1 MKFEKLVKILSEAKN
16 EQPGAR
22 FFSVQNREGPA
33 GIVSGPI
40 GKSDNFE
47 LQKNL
52 DRWEYNPSQNKGKSG
67 FSDESKIWKSML
79 TSFRL
84 LFNDPFFDK
93 QVKKITKRF
102 NESRDSYKNLK
113 TVADMDG
120 NNSFEKYDEENQLE
134 KLERN
139 QSKYRSDIEGF
150 KKDIKSYNT
159 TINYSKMPPG
169 KVIELR
175 KELARLDSQISIS
188 DELKKEDKNY
198 KEYAKIKK
206 DLEMNKKTLQDL
218 GSKVSFSKD
227 SSEILKKI
235 DVLKSEIKKIE
246 RELQTK
252 NKFKRLAKLDHE
264 RDNDLNRLNRLTD
277 ILLSVRSNPEEID
290 KINSLVSDV
299 ESKMVKWED
308 KLKKTTEEL
317 ELLYDRINQINETNE
332 NADSVAKNGFLD
344 LIKFTAG
351 GLAKEYETKV
361 GEIANTSPD
370 QVDWNNPIET
380 LLDAVNKLKALASDD
395 ENINPIL
402 GYLARFERDYRDKE
416 FDTGRALDKNVNI
429 TTMRDFN
436 KLPFMVLSR
445 IYSSLRSSDKTPIAL
460 DKLDTNQSD
469 ATQGELMALLDKI
482 SPNNEESKAEWT
494 NPNTKTYIKGLID
507 QLLMSNFSKEQM
519 KKRVDRPW
527 LVDRGKTPSALLKL
541 NIENE
546 TSTKNESFDDYF
558 DNLML
563 EMAFDEDDY
572 KTDLIEILEK
582 CTGPTKKASS
592 DRKGKKWMKCA
603 KQPDGSYKKIH
614 FGQKGVRVG
623 GGNSKRAK
631 AFRSRHDCKNAKQGS
646 PQQASCQ
653 NW

>member
-22 FFSVQNREGPA
+22 FYSVQNREGPA

-84 LFNDPFFDK
+84 LFNDPYFDK
-93 QVKKITKRF
+93 QVQKITKRF
-102 NESRDSYKNLK
+102 NDSRDSYKNIR
-113 TVADMDG
+113 G
-120 NNSFEKYDEENQLE
+120 IGSEGGIEKYDEENQLE

-139 QSKYRSDIEGF
+139 QTKYRSDLTGMRDELDRMNKIINRTQLPPSEKNKMEIDISTIEAE
-150 KKDIKSYNT
+150 INTLNLQKSRAK
-159 TINYSKMPPG
+159 SEKQ
-169 KVIELR
+169 KVKIEQTVN
-175 KELARLDSQISIS
+175 ELATILN
-188 DELKKEDKNY
+188 KKRDRYDQAMMKPVDVE
-198 KEYAKIKK
+198 KIKA
-206 DLEMNKKTLQDL
+206 
-218 GSKVSFSKD
+218 KVF
-227 SSEILKKI
+227 
-235 DVLKSEIKKIE
+235 
-246 RELQTK
+246 
-252 NKFKRLAKLDHE
+252 
-264 RDNDLNRLNRLTD
+264 D
-277 ILLSVRSNPEEID
+277 IGEKMD
-290 KINSLVSDV
+290 KWN
-299 ESKMVKWED
+299 D
-308 KLKKTTEEL
+308 KLEKTTEEL
-317 ELLYDRINQINETNE
+317 ELLYARINQINETNE

-380 LLDAVNKLKALASDD
+380 LLDAVNRLKALASDD

-445 IYSSLRSSDKTPIAL
+445 IYSSLRSSDKSPIPL
-460 DKLDTNQSD
+460 DKLDTAQSD
-469 ATQGELMALLDKI
+469 ATQGELITLLDKI

-572 KTDLIEILEK
+572 KTDLIEVLEK
-582 CTGPTKKASS
+582 CTKATKKTSS

-631 AFRSRHDCKNAKQGS
+631 AFRSRHSCSDAKPGS
-646 PQQASCQ
+646 AKKLSCD
-653 NW
+653 NWK

>member
-1 MKFEKLVKILSEAKN
+1 MRDELDQKNKIINRTQLPPSEKNKMEIDISTIEAN
-16 EQPGAR
+16 I
-22 FFSVQNREGPA
+22 NTL
-33 GIVSGPI
+33 I
-40 GKSDNFE
+40 
-47 LQKNL
+47 LQKA
-52 DRWEYNPSQNKGKSG
+52 RAKSQKQKGKIEQTVS
-67 FSDESKIWKSML
+67 ELATML
-79 TSFRL
+79 T
-84 LFNDPFFDK
+84 
-93 QVKKITKRF
+93 KK
-102 NESRDSYKNLK
+102 RDR
-113 TVADMDG
+113 
-120 NNSFEKYDEENQLE
+120 YDQAMM
-134 KLERN
+134 K
-139 QSKYRSDIEGF
+139 
-150 KKDIKSYNT
+150 
-159 TINYSKMPPG
+159 P
-169 KVIELR
+169 
-175 KELARLDSQISIS
+175 
-188 DELKKEDKNY
+188 EDV
-198 KEYAKIKK
+198 EKIKA
-206 DLEMNKKTLQDL
+206 
-218 GSKVSFSKD
+218 KVF
-227 SSEILKKI
+227 
-235 DVLKSEIKKIE
+235 
-246 RELQTK
+246 
-252 NKFKRLAKLDHE
+252 
-264 RDNDLNRLNRLTD
+264 D
-277 ILLSVRSNPEEID
+277 IGE
-290 KINSLVSDV
+290 
-299 ESKMVKWED
+299 KMVKWED

-380 LLDAVNKLKALASDD
+380 LLDAVNRLKALESDD

-436 KLPFMVLSR
+436 KLPFMVLAR

-460 DKLDTNQSD
+460 DKLDTDQSD

-507 QLLMSNFSKEQM
+507 QLLMSKFSKEQM

-563 EMAFDEDDY
+563 EMVFDEDDY
-572 KTDLIEILEK
+572 KTDLIEVLEK

-631 AFRSRHDCKNAKQGS
+631 AFRSRHSCSDAKPGSAKAESCKNWS
-646 PQQASCQ
+646 
-653 NW
+653 